1 MLNSLIS
8 TPGWMTQF
16 KGLPASAHGPSL
28 ESAIGGGIAD
38 ANRVRSKTSTPKP
51 NKVASVLDALNS
63 VLGGTQDAP
72 MMGFAQGLLAAS
84 APHLLTPIPMSEAL
98 GMGLHGS
105 QEYQHSALANAMQR
119 AVLPM
124 KRAETRTILQALQ
137 GHGSEGALP
146 SQALVMNLLGGSG
159 AARQLVGMN
168 PALVAGATQAKEAN
182 TPFNQGPNTA
192 TINALAAA
200 RGGLPLARATL
211 PQGAVQIPGTGA
223 MGLAPGAQP
232 SIAQSAFANAGGA
245 GAARLP
251 MTIAAEQARP
261 HALMPGANL
270 VNPSGA
276 GGGVPPAVAALL
288 RQKQMEH
295 ITGEML
301 GANNAANAA
310 HMQGPMPEQPPGA
323 PQGHPLQG
331 PPPGA
336 PQAPPAQPP
345 QPNPQQALAAA
356 QAHAQAVAGTGAGN
370 VMAQG
375 EPLAM
380 AGAQKALGSLTGRD
394 VEDANEESSAARQQV
409 AVYNQMGQALSQI
422 GPTGAWRDLTTPLAH
437 IANYLGLK
445 PLNITSIAEFDK
457 YRTQMVGAATK
468 AVSPRA
474 STQEMNFLSKS
485 VPDVNMPGK
494 AASVLVS
501 ELRGLSQY
509 QVIKANGLTWYMQH
523 VAPTLKGPYGGTSMA
538 FEKWWT
544 NNGPSPSA
552 IVLTSVMTNLSASE
566 RVAYRKAL
574 LNNPTGKHMWRQA
587 MKARAF
593 EQAAPD
599 VFQGL

>member
-1 MLNSLIS
+1 MLNSLVS
-8 TPGWMTQF
+8 TPSWMTQF
-16 KGLPASAHGPSL
+16 NGLPASAHGPSL
-28 ESAIGGGIAD
+28 ESAIGAGLAAAD
-38 ANRVRSKTSTPKP
+38 HGSRKAAKAPKP
-51 NKVASVLDALNS
+51 NKVASILDALNG

-72 MMGFAQGLLAAS
+72 LMGFAQGMLAAS
-84 APHLLTPIPMSEAL
+84 APHMLTPIPMSEAL
-98 GMGLHGS
+98 GMGLQGS
-105 QEYQHSALANAMQR
+105 QEYQRSALANAMQR

-124 KRAETRTILQALQ
+124 KRAETHTILQALQ
-137 GHGSEGALP
+137 GHGSDGQLP

-168 PALVAGATQAKEAN
+168 PALVAGATAAKEAN

-200 RGGLPLARATL
+200 RGALPLARGQL
-211 PQGAVQIPGTGA
+211 PQGAIANPVTGA
-223 MGLAPGAQP
+223 TGLAPGALP
-232 SIAQSAFANAGGA
+232 SIAQSAYANAGGA

-261 HALMPGANL
+261 HGLAPGATL

-276 GGGVPPAVAALL
+276 GGGVPPAVAAML

-295 ITGEML
+295 VTGEML
-301 GANNAANAA
+301 GANNAAQAA
-310 HMQGPMPEQPPGA
+310 HMQGPMPAQPQPG
-323 PQGHPLQG
+323 
-331 PPPGA
+331 
-336 PQAPPAQPP
+336 QPP
-345 QPNPQQALAAA
+345 QPQPGQPQGQPPQGAPNPQQALAAA
-356 QAHAQAVAGTGAGN
+356 QAHAQALAGAGPGN
-370 VMAQG
+370 VMGQG
-375 EPLAM
+375 EPLAL
-380 AGAQKALGSLTGRD
+380 ANAQKALGSLTGRD
-394 VEDANEESSAARQQV
+394 VEDANEESSTARQQI
-409 AVYNQMGQALSQI
+409 AIYNQMGQALSQI
-422 GPTGAWRDLTTPLAH
+422 GPTGAWRDLTTPLGH

-509 QVIKANGLTWYMQH
+509 QVIKTNGLTWYMQH
-523 VAPTLKGPYGGTSMA
+523 VAPPLKGPYAGTSMA

-552 IVLTSVMTNLSASE
+552 IVLTSVMTNLSPPE

-574 LNNPTGKHMWRQA
+574 LKNATGKHMWRQA
-587 MKARAF
+587 MRARAF
-593 EQAAPD
+593 EQAAPG